1 MKNIK
6 SPCLQEGFC
15 LITDRNKL
23 FVMIT
28 SLGLRLDFLKLQIE
42 LEESNY
48 KYAVELQKDHNTLS
62 RMRENIRRLKE
73 ELQIL
78 SEENHKGT
86 SAE

>member
-1 MKNIK
+1 
-6 SPCLQEGFC
+6 
-15 LITDRNKL
+15 
-23 FVMIT
+23 MIT